1 MIISIISVLM
11 SRFGQGEARDGQ
23 AQDHRSD
30 SPQNSKKG
38 NREKTTKAT
47 EEERW
52 VWATLPVLFKTWQ
65 CFCKYILL
73 FAELS

>member
-1 MIISIISVLM
+1 M
-11 SRFGQGEARDGQ
+11 SQFGQGESCDGQ

-52 VWATLPVLFKTWQ
+52 VWATLPVLFKT
-65 CFCKYILL
+65 
-73 FAELS
+73 